1 MSSIS
6 IVPIDIIFI
15 VVIIFFT
22 VRCIIKGFV
31 TEFLSMAAV
40 IGGIGAGIFFSGSIS
55 RYIDLYIGKS
65 AWNYLISFLILFII
79 VYLII
84 KMIEKMLC
92 RFVERVELEQLDRA
106 LGLFLG
112 VFEGAVIVLI
122 IIMLIKLQPLFP
134 YEKIADK
141 SYAFSLAEKIFIY
154 LPEF

>member
-1 MSSIS
+1 MSSIN

-22 VRCIIKGFV
+22 IRCIIKGFV

-40 IGGIGAGIFFSGSIS
+40 IGGIGAGIFFSGTLSM
-55 RYIDLYIGKS
+55 YIDQYLGKS
-65 AWNYLISFLILFII
+65 GWNYLISFLLLFII

-84 KMIEKMLC
+84 KSIEKMLS

-112 VFEGAVIVLI
+112 LFEGAVVVLI
-122 IIMLIKLQPLFP
+122 IVLLIKLQPLFP
-134 YEKIADK
+134 YEKFAQDSIA
-141 SYAFSLAEKIFIY
+141 FTLAEKVFVY